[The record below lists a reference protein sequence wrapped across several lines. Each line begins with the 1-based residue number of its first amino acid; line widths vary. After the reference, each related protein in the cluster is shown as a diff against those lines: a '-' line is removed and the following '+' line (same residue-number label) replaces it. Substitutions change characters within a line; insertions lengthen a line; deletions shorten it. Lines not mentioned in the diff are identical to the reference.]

1 MLLFGLLSA
10 VGSRPA
16 YADATVATW
25 TDLTNAFANQA
36 SGSVISLS
44 GNIGRQ
50 WVQDLNNS
58 GTGYPYTHWDLGATA
73 TWNNISLDIRYIDT
87 NISKST
93 CEGFNGPKNNW
104 CGPTVV
110 GTITYNF
117 TIFGG

>member
-1 MLLFGLLSA
+1 MLNDW
-10 VGSRPA
+10 V
-16 YADATVATW
+16 
-25 TDLTNAFANQA
+25 
-36 SGSVISLS
+36 SLS

-50 WVQDLNNS
+50 WVEDLNNA

-87 NISKST
+87 DISRST